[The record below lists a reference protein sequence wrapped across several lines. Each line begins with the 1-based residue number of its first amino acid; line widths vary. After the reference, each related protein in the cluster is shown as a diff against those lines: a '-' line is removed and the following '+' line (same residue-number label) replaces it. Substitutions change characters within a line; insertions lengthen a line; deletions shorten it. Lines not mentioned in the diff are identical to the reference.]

1 MFTYLFEEHG
11 KTVHVMQAETLN
23 KAKRRLE
30 KALGLSYTLT
40 WDHIGAKVRVID
52 TKYLSVRINPDTAI
66 KEIISDEN

>member
-11 KTVHVMQAETLN
+11 KTVHVMQSTSLWR
-23 KAKRRLE
+23 AKEKLE
-30 KALGLSYTLT
+30 EALGLSYTLT

-66 KEIISDEN
+66 KEITSNES